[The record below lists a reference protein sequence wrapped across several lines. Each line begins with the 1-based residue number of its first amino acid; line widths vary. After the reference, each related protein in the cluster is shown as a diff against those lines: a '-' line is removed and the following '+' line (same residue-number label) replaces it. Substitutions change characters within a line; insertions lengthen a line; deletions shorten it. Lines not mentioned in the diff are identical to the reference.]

1 MYVMA
6 GYTKLFSSIL
16 DSTIWQQPPH
26 VKIVWITM
34 LAMKDQ
40 DGIVEA
46 SVPGLAI
53 RAGVDRSQCEQALA
67 ILMAPDPDSRS
78 EEREGRRIEKVP
90 GGWRLINHFYY
101 QQKLDTVERLEKGA
115 ERQRRY
121 RERQASRVT
130 SSDGSDA
137 GRSLSTEVTD
147 QMQMQRQM
155 QAEDQKKISETLS
168 ATALESALTRNNPKP
183 APKSPHAELASE
195 LCRTFKRLTGRAW
208 TSEDDL
214 LEALDGRGA
223 LTRSPMPEQVRAMA
237 AHLSEQPEPIQ
248 AARRAMEG
256 WAADPWVKA
265 NRFPM
270 AHLVKDP
277 LKYLSKPI
285 ATSASVPS
293 DFSHVDPNEPL
304 PEF

>member
-1 MYVMA
+1 M
-6 GYTKLFSSIL
+6 
-16 DSTIWQQPPH
+16 
-26 VKIVWITM
+26 
-34 LAMKDQ
+34 
-40 DGIVEA
+40 
-46 SVPGLAI
+46 
-53 RAGVDRSQCEQALA
+53 
-67 ILMAPDPDSRS
+67 
-78 EEREGRRIEKVP
+78 
-90 GGWRLINHFYY
+90 
-101 QQKLDTVERLEKGA
+101 
-115 ERQRRY
+115 
-121 RERQASRVT
+121 
-130 SSDGSDA
+130 
-137 GRSLSTEVTD
+137 STEVTD
-147 QMQMQRQM
+147 QKQMQMQMQRQM

-168 ATALESALTRNNPKP
+168 VPALESALTRNSPKP

-265 NRFPM
+265 NRYPM

-277 LKYLSKPI
+277 LKYLTRAVSV
-285 ATSASVPS
+285 SGVDSFEHASEEGP
-293 DFSHVDPNEPL
+293 DFG
-304 PEF
+304 